1 MNTSV
6 EQNISFPKFNPNII
20 NTPMIGSEDNPNV
33 PRSNNDMEINFSAA
47 PKHKRLPKLYIKGS
61 PRNWYEMN
69 LDFAKIP
76 IKSQLSYLL
85 DDPTDD
91 VVRGNQFSWKSP
103 DLNKKDVTF
112 YGKQIDVS
120 KGVDKVLPN
129 RSYPIPDYL
138 ITKEKEYKTY
148 MHPKEFKGPLPIYGF
163 LNAGDS
169 PYFVKNVRGPSVIN
183 SYGTNA
189 YEQLYE
195 TDGRVVEGFKN
206 MKNGY
211 ENYIYVGLII
221 GILLFIIYKH

>member
-1 MNTSV
+1 MKTLI

-20 NTPMIGSEDNPNV
+20 NTPIIGSEDNPNV
-33 PRSNNDMEINFSAA
+33 PRSNNDMEIKFSAA
-47 PKHKRLPKLYIKGS
+47 PKHKRVPKLYIKGS

-91 VVRGNQFSWKSP
+91 VVRGNQFSWKNP
-103 DLNKKDVTF
+103 DLNKKEVTF
-112 YGKQIDVS
+112 YGKQKNVS
-120 KGVDKVLPN
+120 SGVDKILPN

-138 ITKEKEYKTY
+138 ITKEKDYKTY
-148 MHPKEFKGPLPIYGF
+148 MHPKEFKGPLPIYRF
-163 LNAGDS
+163 LNEGES
-169 PYFVKNVRGPSVIN
+169 PYFVNNVKGPSLIN
-183 SYGTNA
+183 SYGTNE
-189 YEQLYE
+189 YQQFYQ

-206 MKNGY
+206 ISNRN

-221 GILLFIIYKH
+221 AILLFIIYKH